1 MPAKKDMP
9 IGTRFHRLVVVGEAQ
24 SRGGIR
30 MSRCRC
36 DCGNIV
42 IVQNIH
48 LRSGHTKSCGCY
60 NREILRRPREGT
72 FDWKHPLY
80 CKWQGMKY
88 RCYNP
93 RAIQFHNYGARGI
106 RMCDEWRTSF
116 ASFKDWAL
124 KNGYRAGLS
133 IDRIDV
139 NGNYE
144 PSNCRFAD
152 NKTQG
157 RNRRYNMLVT
167 YNGIRATVADWAER
181 TGVPYTTMIERYR
194 KGWSPNDMIER
205 PKRKY
210 NRKNRNER

>member
-1 MPAKKDMP
+1 
-9 IGTRFHRLVVVGEAQ
+9 
-24 SRGGIR
+24 

-80 CKWQGMKY
+80 YKWQGMKY

-144 PSNCRFAD
+144 P
-152 NKTQG
+152 
-157 RNRRYNMLVT
+157 
-167 YNGIRATVADWAER
+167 
-181 TGVPYTTMIERYR
+181 
-194 KGWSPNDMIER
+194 
-205 PKRKY
+205 
-210 NRKNRNER
+210 